1 MLIITC
7 WLIINVGDVL
17 ITVYSVIIGTN
28 IVPNVA
34 EGIFWLILNVTFHE
48 SMQILLWWAVKYS
61 NTRDVCYV
69 KQATL

>member
-1 MLIITC
+1 MVIITH

-17 ITVYSVIIGTN
+17 ITVYSVIIETN

-34 EGIFWLILNVTFHE
+34 EGIFWPILNVIFHK
-48 SMQILLWWAVKYS
+48 STQLLLWWAVKYS